1 MKIEEKIEEIRKLV
15 KEINS
20 YDDLL
25 FMYEG
30 DRIDLECTKY
40 ELWELCKTYK
50 HKQEF
55 GGIKLYGKAVITF
68 KNGMI
73 RGFAANNEADIADYL
88 YSIVGD
94 EVEESNGVPT
104 YIEASSWCPT
114 ASSGDVFESARF
126 TIAIV
131 D

>member
-1 MKIEEKIEEIRKLV
+1 MCLYAPIFTIEE
-15 KEINS
+15 
-20 YDDLL
+20 
-25 FMYEG
+25 
-30 DRIDLECTKY
+30 RI
-40 ELWELCKTYK
+40 
-50 HKQEF
+50 KQEF
-55 GGIKLYGKAVITF
+55 GGIKLYGKVVITF
-68 KNGMI
+68 KNGTI

-94 EVEESNGVPT
+94 EVEKSNGVPT

-114 ASSGDVFESARF
+114 ASIGDVFESTRF